1 MKKLIYIFSILIIIS
16 CSTPLGGDGVG
27 NEPVSDIFNKSVR
40 IEVLTD
46 NKENDAIY
54 ITYYDYTKNEHNWK
68 QYLFKYDTLGNAKPI
83 IIDSVQNKIF
93 KKYNYNYRYIE
104 GEIYRPNSIPD
115 ALHLKIYVDDE
126 LVFDE
131 SEQGEDDEFVIIKFN
146 YDILTK
152 TNN

>member
-1 MKKLIYIFSILIIIS
+1 LV
-16 CSTPLGGDGVG
+16 GDGVG
-27 NEPVSDIFNKSVR
+27 NEPTSLNKTVR

-54 ITYYDYTKNEHNWK
+54 ITYFDYTENTHNWK
-68 QYLFKYDTLGNAKPI
+68 PYFFEYDALGNAKSI
-83 IIDSVQNKIF
+83 IIDSIDNQIF
-93 KKYNYNYRYIE
+93 KKYNFRYIQ
-104 GEIYRPNSIPD
+104 GEIYRNNSIPD

-131 SEQGEDDEFVIIKFN
+131 DKQGEDDKYVNIRFN

>member
-1 MKKLIYIFSILIIIS
+1 MKKLIYIFGILLMIS
-16 CSTPLGGDGVG
+16 CSAPLGGDGVR
-27 NEPVSDIFNKSVR
+27 NEPISDVFNKNVR
-40 IEVLTD
+40 IEALTD

-54 ITYYDYTKNEHNWK
+54 ITYFDYTENEHNWK
-68 QYLFKYDTLGNAKPI
+68 QYFFEYDALGNPKPI
-83 IIDSVQNKIF
+83 IIDSSDNQILK
-93 KKYNYNYRYIE
+93 NYNFRYIE
-104 GEIYRPNSIPD
+104 GEIYRNNSIPD

>member
-1 MKKLIYIFSILIIIS
+1 MKKLIYIFSIILIFS
-16 CSTPLGGDGVG
+16 CSAPLGGDGAG
-27 NEPVSDIFNKSVR
+27 NEPITNVFNKTVR
-40 IEVLTD
+40 IEALTD

-54 ITYYDYTKNEHNWK
+54 ITYFDYTENEHNWK
-68 QYLFKYDTLGNAKPI
+68 QYFFEYDALGNAKPI
-83 IIDSVQNKIF
+83 IIDSAQNEIF
-93 KKYNYNYRYIE
+93 KNYNFRYIE

-131 SEQGEDDEFVIIKFN
+131 SEQGEDDEFVNIKFN

>member
-27 NEPVSDIFNKSVR
+27 NEPISNKTVR
-40 IEVLTD
+40 IQALTD

-68 QYLFKYDTLGNAKPI
+68 QYSFKYDALGNAKPI

-93 KKYNYNYRYIE
+93 KKI
-104 GEIYRPNSIPD
+104 
-115 ALHLKIYVDDE
+115 
-126 LVFDE
+126 
-131 SEQGEDDEFVIIKFN
+131 
-146 YDILTK
+146 
-152 TNN
+152 